1 MDLQNS
7 SLAQLKNWLAEQKTS
22 PSGKSRTSRNPNLA
36 LFSGKDAMKNRLTA
50 REMAEEAGVNIRFV
64 VLSPVES
71 KYIGETEKNL
81 SKLFD
86 QTDDKST
93 ILYLD
98 EGDALFGKRTEV
110 KDSHDRYANQE
121 LSYLLEKISKYPGL
135 VILSVTGDKPVEKA
149 LRERL
154 LAVVEI

>member
-1 MDLQNS
+1 MNPDDSAITKLKTF
-7 SLAQLKNWLAEQKTS
+7 LA
-22 PSGKSRTSRNPNLA
+22 GYTSRSAGNSETGKANLA
-36 LFSGKDAMKNRLTA
+36 LFSGKDAMKNRLVA
-50 REMAEEAGVNIRFV
+50 RELAEEAGMNIRFV

-86 QTDDKST
+86 QAEDKPP
-93 ILYLD
+93 ILFID
-98 EGDALFGKRTEV
+98 EADALFGKRTEV

-121 LSYLLEKISKYPGL
+121 LNYMLGKISKYPGL
-135 VILSVTGDKPVEKA
+135 VILSVSGHKPVEKA
-149 LRERL
+149 FSERL

>member
-1 MDLQNS
+1 
-7 SLAQLKNWLAEQKTS
+7 
-22 PSGKSRTSRNPNLA
+22 
-36 LFSGKDAMKNRLTA
+36 
-50 REMAEEAGVNIRFV
+50 MAEEAGVNIRFV